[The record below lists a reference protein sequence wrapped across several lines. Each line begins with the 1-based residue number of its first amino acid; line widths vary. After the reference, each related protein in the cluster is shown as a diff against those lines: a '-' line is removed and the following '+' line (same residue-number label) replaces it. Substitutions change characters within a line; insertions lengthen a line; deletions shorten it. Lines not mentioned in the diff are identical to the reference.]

1 MSATPFTVNAPTRG
15 VRHVSLGQLSKD
27 SAASKKEGIVGIRSN
42 AHFGV
47 KEQVLDAVLASVQQA
62 LEGFD
67 ADQYGVSEVRVE
79 RQDGDSFVIKFKM
92 ASGDAEQADTD
103 AETAIEAIKSIL
115 NAHFEQG
122 DVRERQRELTL
133 A

>member
-1 MSATPFTVNAPTRG
+1 MNEG
-15 VRHVSLGQLSKD
+15 
-27 SAASKKEGIVGIRSN
+27 SAASRKGGIVGIRSN

-47 KEQVLDAVLASVQQA
+47 KEQMLDAVVARVQQA

-67 ADQYGVSEVRVE
+67 AAQYGVSEVRVE
-79 RQDGDSFVIKFKM
+79 RQDDDSFVIKFKM

-103 AETAIEAIKSIL
+103 AETAIEAIKDIL

-133 A
+133 G